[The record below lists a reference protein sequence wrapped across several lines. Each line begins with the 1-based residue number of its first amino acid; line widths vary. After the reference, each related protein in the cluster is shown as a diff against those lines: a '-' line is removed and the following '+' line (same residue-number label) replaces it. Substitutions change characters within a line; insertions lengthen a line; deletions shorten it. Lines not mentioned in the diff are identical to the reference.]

1 MKKIIYAALAIVV
14 VAFLVYTVSTQ
25 KSDKTEPNKQEQAV
39 NNSTSPKMHTVKVKD
54 FINTT
59 NYTYIQVEENGND
72 YWIAVT
78 KMDVKKGETLYF
90 AKSMEMKDFHST
102 ELNRTF
108 DKVLFVDGIAK
119 SPNNQD
125 GSFTHPEINK
135 SPEIKQK
142 VEPLPGGKTVKEIFA
157 NSNELSGKIV
167 RIRGEVVKVNSGI
180 MGRNWIHIQDGT
192 SSNGQYDLLVTS
204 NENAKTGDI
213 IVVEGKVATNKDFGA
228 GYKYSV
234 MLEEGKIISGNK
246 KS

>member
-25 KSDKTEPNKQEQAV
+25 KNDKTKPTKQEQV
-39 NNSTSPKMHTVKVKD
+39 NTSTSPAMHTVKVKD
-54 FINTT
+54 FINTS

-108 DKVLFVDGIAK
+108 DKVLFVDGISK
-119 SPNNQD
+119 SPNNQN

-142 VEPLPGGKTVKEIFA
+142 VEPLEGGKTVKEIFA

-192 SSNGQYDLLVTS
+192 SDNGQYDLLVTS
-204 NENAKTGDI
+204 NENASTGD
-213 IVVEGKVATNKDFGA
+213 VVTVEGKVAINKDFGA
-228 GYKYSV
+228 GYKYPV
-234 MLEEGKIISGNK
+234 MIEGAKIIKGNK

>member
-1 MKKIIYAALAIVV
+1 MKKIIYAALAILV

-25 KSDKTEPNKQEQAV
+25 KNNKPEPQKQEQV
-39 NNSTSPKMHTVKVKD
+39 NNSSTSAMHTVKVKD
-54 FINTT
+54 FINTS
-59 NYTYIQVEENGND
+59 NYTYMQVEENGND

-78 KMDVKKGETLYF
+78 KMPVNKGETLYF

-119 SPNNQD
+119 SPNNKN
-125 GSFTHPEINK
+125 GTFTHPEINK
-135 SPEIKQK
+135 SPEINQK
-142 VEPLPGGKTVKEIFA
+142 VTPLPGGKTVKDIFA
-157 NSNELSGKIV
+157 NSNELSGKTV

-192 SSNGQYDLLVTS
+192 SSNGQYDLLVTT
-204 NENAKTGDI
+204 NQEAKMGDI
-213 IVVEGKVATNKDFGA
+213 VVFEGKVSINKDFGA
-228 GYKYSV
+228 GYKYPV
-234 MLEEGKIISGNK
+234 MIEEAKVISGNK